1 MLASNVKT
9 VRNDMKTLLRDAQDL
24 FHEATSATGEKADE
38 LRQKGISLLEAATVK
53 AQELQSAAVETG
65 KEIAETA
72 DDFVKEI
79 RGNRSPSPA
88 LSACWSASSSRVNS
102 VIVSHAQI
110 EIAWSNRSKKRRIPV
125 RLWSPAWRGSPK
137 MSSACCSTGSNW
149 HLWSC
154 QKSATTY

>member
-72 DDFVKEI
+72 DDFVKE
-79 RGNRSPSPA
+79 NP
-88 LSACWSASSSRVNS
+88 WKS
-102 VIVSHAQI
+102 VA
-110 EIAWSNRSKKRRIPV
+110 IAGVVGVLVGVLIARK
-125 RLWSPAWRGSPK
+125 
-137 MSSACCSTGSNW
+137 
-149 HLWSC
+149 
-154 QKSATTY
+154 